1 MLKPGEIKIRLSIDL
16 TIARNGTPLARIKDM
31 LESIAS
37 EAAGNGGFTGESP
50 AEVEEWSAYTTIL
63 AEGVAK

>member
-1 MLKPGEIKIRLSIDL
+1 MLKPGEIKIRLSVDL
-16 TIARNGTPLARIKDM
+16 VISPNGTPLARLKDM

-37 EAAGNGGFTGESP
+37 EAAGHGGFTGESP
-50 AEVEEWSAYTTIL
+50 AEVEEWTAYTEVL